1 MCIHSGNETNID
13 NSKVKLIVLRI
24 ILAFYTTLY
33 KAML

>member
-1 MCIHSGNETNID
+1 MCIHGGNEANID
-13 NSKVKLIVLRI
+13 NSKVKLVVLRI